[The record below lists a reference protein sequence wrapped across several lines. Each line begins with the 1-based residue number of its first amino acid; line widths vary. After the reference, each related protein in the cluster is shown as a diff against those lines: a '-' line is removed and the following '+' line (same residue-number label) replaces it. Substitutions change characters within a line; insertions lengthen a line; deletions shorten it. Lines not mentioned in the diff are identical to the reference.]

1 MNENKQYRL
10 GAVLSYALIALNIV
24 ISLFFTPYIMEVLGR
39 DQAGLYQVIGNFVS
53 YISVMDFGLGNA
65 IIRYV
70 AKYRAEGKQ
79 RKMESFLGMA
89 MSLYLAIGAVVLA
102 AGGVCYAFLPSIFPN
117 FTPENMALAKP
128 MFLLLVFNMTL
139 SLVMNVFPGV
149 LAGFERFVLMRTLS
163 IVRVVL
169 RAIVLLV
176 MLPLGANVLHM
187 VILDTALNLLFTLIQ
202 FGYAFVKLKVRIRFF
217 DFDKPLLREITTYS
231 AFIFLNMLMEQMY
244 WKVDSTIIGI
254 LYTTTTVTITTIG
267 TMIAEYFMQ
276 FSSSLSGL
284 FLPKATQMVVRGASM
299 EELTDMMIRIG
310 RIQLMIIGL
319 LVVGFV
325 SVGHQFL
332 TCWVGDSM
340 GADVD
345 QSYAIATMLILALT
359 IPLFQNTG
367 ISIVQA
373 MNRHAFR
380 SVVLVCVAAL
390 NVAVSIVLAKLYGPV
405 GAALGTVLSLLIGN
419 VGIIN
424 WYYYRMIGLNI
435 PRFFRETLRGI
446 LPALV
451 LLGGVG
457 ALTFLLPIGGW
468 GTLLV
473 RILLICAC
481 YVPLIYCIGMNAGE
495 KETVRKLIRR
505 VRA

>member
-10 GAVLSYALIALNIV
+10 GAVLSYVLIALNIV
-24 ISLFFTPYIMEVLGR
+24 ISLFFTPYIMTVLGR

-70 AKYRAEGKQ
+70 AKYRAEGKK
-79 RKMESFLGMA
+79 RKMEGFLGMA
-89 MSLYLAIGAVVLA
+89 MSLYLAIGAVVLL

-169 RAIVLLV
+169 RAIILVV

-202 FGYAFVKLKVRIRFF
+202 FGYALIKLRVRIRFF

-254 LYTTTTVTITTIG
+254 LYTTTTVTVTTIG

-332 TCWVGDSM
+332 ACWVGDSM

-405 GAALGTVLSLLIGN
+405 GAAAGTVLSLLIGN

-424 WYYYRMIGLNI
+424 WYYYKMIGLNI

-446 LPALV
+446 LPALA

-457 ALTFLLPIGGW
+457 ALTFLMPIGGW

-481 YVPLIYCIGMNAGE
+481 YVPLMYCVGMNAEE
-495 KETVRKLIRR
+495 KKTVQKLLRR

>member
-1 MNENKQYRL
+1 
-10 GAVLSYALIALNIV
+10 
-24 ISLFFTPYIMEVLGR
+24 
-39 DQAGLYQVIGNFVS
+39 
-53 YISVMDFGLGNA
+53 
-65 IIRYV
+65 
-70 AKYRAEGKQ
+70 
-79 RKMESFLGMA
+79 
-89 MSLYLAIGAVVLA
+89 
-102 AGGVCYAFLPSIFPN
+102 
-117 FTPENMALAKP
+117 
-128 MFLLLVFNMTL
+128 MT
-139 SLVMNVFPGV
+139 V
-149 LAGFERFVLMRTLS
+149 
-163 IVRVVL
+163 
-169 RAIVLLV
+169 
-176 MLPLGANVLHM
+176 
-187 VILDTALNLLFTLIQ
+187 
-202 FGYAFVKLKVRIRFF
+202 
-217 DFDKPLLREITTYS
+217 
-231 AFIFLNMLMEQMY
+231 
-244 WKVDSTIIGI
+244 
-254 LYTTTTVTITTIG
+254 TTIG

-332 TCWVGDSM
+332 ACWVGDSM

-405 GAALGTVLSLLIGN
+405 GAAAGTVLSLLIGN

-424 WYYYRMIGLNI
+424 WYYYKMIGLNI

-446 LPALV
+446 LPALA

-457 ALTFLLPIGGW
+457 ALTFLMPIGGW

-481 YVPLIYCIGMNAGE
+481 YVPLMYCVGMNAEE
-495 KETVRKLIRR
+495 KKTVQKLLRR

>member
-1 MNENKQYRL
+1 MNDNRQYRL
-10 GAVLSYALIALNIV
+10 GAALSYAMIALSIAS
-24 ISLFFTPYIMEVLGR
+24 SLFFTPYMMEVLGR
-39 DQAGLYQVIGNFVS
+39 GQAGLYSLIGNFVA

-89 MSLYLAIGAVVLA
+89 MSLYLAIGVLVLI
-102 AGGVCYAFLPSIFPN
+102 AGGVCYGFLPSIFPN
-117 FTPENMALAKP
+117 FTPEDLALARP
-128 MFLLLVFNMTL
+128 MFLLLVLNATL

-149 LAGFERFVLMRTLS
+149 LSGFERFVFMRSLS
-163 IVRVVL
+163 IARIVL
-169 RAIVLLV
+169 RIVILAV
-176 MLPLGANVLHM
+176 MLALGTNVLQV
-187 VILDTALNLLFTLIQ
+187 VILDTSLNVVFTLVQ
-202 FGYAFVKLKVRIRFF
+202 FGYAFWKLKVRIRFF
-217 DFDKPLLREITTYS
+217 NFDRPLLREITTYS

-254 LYTTTTVTITTIG
+254 LYTTTTVTISTIG

-284 FLPKATQMVVRGASM
+284 FLPKATQMVVRGATT
-299 EELTDMMIRIG
+299 EELTDMMVRIG

-340 GADVD
+340 GADVN
-345 QSYAIATMLILALT
+345 QSYAIATMLILALMV
-359 IPLFQNTG
+359 PLFQNTG

-380 SVVLVCVAAL
+380 SVVLVVVAAL
-390 NVAVSIVLAKLYGPV
+390 NVAVSIGLARRYGPV
-405 GAALGTVLSLLIGN
+405 GAAVGTVLSLLIGN

-424 WYYYRMIGLNI
+424 WYYYKMIGLNI
-435 PRFFRETLRGI
+435 PRFFKETLRGI
-446 LPALV
+446 LPAL
-451 LLGGVG
+451 LLAGCIG
-457 ALTFLLPIGGW
+457 ALTFLMPIAGW
-468 GTLLV
+468 GTLLM
-473 RILLICAC
+473 RIAVICAG
-481 YVPLIYCIGMNAGE
+481 YAPLMYAIGLNAQE
-495 KETVRKLIRR
+495 KETVKNLLRRK
-505 VRA
+505 RA